1 MLGGAGSAKDGRSW
15 LASGEKPA
23 SLGALGCLGG
33 TRALASTTQDM
44 LADGTWLADAGPE
57 GRVGLGLRVKVSSNL
72 NPSPNPNLDELP
84 FVGACEADYT
94 GAKLGHKIEAA
105 QRRGAAEVGLGFGFG
120 L

>member
-1 MLGGAGSAKDGRSW
+1 MLGGAGSATNGRSW
-15 LASGEKPA
+15 LAPGEKPA

-33 TRALASTTQDM
+33 TRALAATTVDM
-44 LADGTWLADAGPE
+44 PTEDIPALGKKLLDTCE
-57 GRVGLGLRVKVSSNL
+57 GN
-72 NPSPNPNLDELP
+72 
-84 FVGACEADYT
+84 YT